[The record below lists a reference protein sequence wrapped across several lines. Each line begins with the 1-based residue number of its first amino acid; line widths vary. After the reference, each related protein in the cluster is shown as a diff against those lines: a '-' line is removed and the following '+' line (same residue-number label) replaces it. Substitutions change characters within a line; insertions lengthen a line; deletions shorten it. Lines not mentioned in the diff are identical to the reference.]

1 MGVHKLLSKLESAE
15 PLRSMSV
22 EELDQLGL
30 EIRDVLC
37 NLLATRTA
45 HFASNL
51 GVVELCLAL
60 HSVFDFRK
68 DRLIWDTGHQIY
80 PHKLITGRYGEF
92 KTIRLRGGL
101 MGYPNPQESEYDLFM
116 TGHAG
121 CSVSTALG
129 LKSGDDLLNA
139 SDRKSI
145 AVIGDGAFP
154 SGIVFEA
161 MNNAGELNKDL
172 IVILNDNKM
181 SICPRVGA
189 MANYMDRLRTNP
201 FYTGL
206 KSEVVKVLNRL
217 PVFGDPTERL
227 LAQIKEGV
235 KAGMVGGM
243 LFEEFGFRYI
253 GPIDGHDIRLLRK
266 YLEMVRDQKGPTLL
280 HVVTEKGRGYK
291 PAEKDPVYFH
301 TPPAFEDEDGN
312 PRVLSVGEKPAFTN
326 YARDA
331 IASQMRRD
339 KRVTVMTA
347 AMCQGNK
354 LEPVRDEFP
363 DRFFDVG
370 ICESHAVAFA
380 AGQAKVGLR
389 PIVAIY
395 STFLQRS
402 YDQIFQEVALQ
413 NLPVTMM
420 LDRAGLTGPDGPTHH
435 GLFDIGYMRVFP
447 NIVMMAPGDSTE
459 VEPMLEFS
467 LKHNGPCSIR
477 YPKTSA
483 LAFERPVQRIE
494 LGKAEVI
501 RRGSDGAIVAIG
513 AMLQQAL
520 AAAEILEQ
528 EGIHVT
534 VVNGRFIKPLD
545 VDLLGQ
551 LFEECRFVVTVE
563 EGALAGGF
571 GSAVLEAA
579 CHHGWDT
586 RIMRILGIPDRF
598 IEHGERNELL
608 QELGL
613 DAGGIARTCRQL
625 SENYAD
631 IQAAGV

>member
-1 MGVHKLLSKLESAE
+1 MHEHLSKLESAE
-15 PLRSMSV
+15 ALQSMS
-22 EELDQLGL
+22 LDQLEEL
-30 EIRDVLC
+30 ASEIRDVLC

-51 GVVELCLAL
+51 GVVELTLAL
-60 HSVFDFRK
+60 HSVFDFRT

-80 PHKLITGRYGEF
+80 PHKLVTGRYHEF
-92 KTIRLRGGL
+92 QTIRMKGGL
-101 MGYPNPQESEYDLFM
+101 MGYPNPVESDYDLFM

-129 LKSGDDLLNA
+129 LKSGDDLQNEEK
-139 SDRKSI
+139 RKSI

-161 MNNAGELNKDL
+161 MNNAGELDSDL

-189 MANYMDRLRTNP
+189 VASYLDRLRTNP

-206 KSEVVKVLNRL
+206 KSEVVRVLNKL
-217 PVFGDPTERL
+217 PLFGDPAEKL
-227 LAQIKEGV
+227 LAQIKEGI

-253 GPIDGHDIRLLRK
+253 GPIDGHDIHLMRK
-266 YLEMVRDQKGPTLL
+266 YLGMIKEQEGPTLL

-291 PAEKDPVYFH
+291 PAERDPVYFH
-301 TPPAFEDEDGN
+301 TPPAFEDEEGS
-312 PRVLSVGEKPAFTN
+312 PRVLTSLEKPAFTN

-331 IASQMRRD
+331 ILSQME
-339 KRVTVMTA
+339 KNPKVTVMTA

-354 LEPVRDEFP
+354 LEPVRDAHA

-380 AGQAKVGLR
+380 AGQAKTGLR

-395 STFLQRS
+395 STFMQRS

-413 NLPVTMM
+413 NLPVCLMM
-420 LDRAGLTGPDGPTHH
+420 DRAGLTGPDGPTHH

-447 NIVMMAPGDSTE
+447 NIVMMAPGDATE
-459 VEPMLEFS
+459 VEPMLEFA
-467 LKHNGPCSIR
+467 LQHDGPTTIR
-477 YPKTSA
+477 YPKTAAQS
-483 LAFERPVQRIE
+483 FERPTQPIK
-494 LGKAEVI
+494 LGKGETI
-501 RRGSDGAIVAIG
+501 RLGTDGAIVACG
-513 AMLQQAL
+513 AMLQQCI
-520 AAAEILEQ
+520 AAADLLKA
-528 EGIHVT
+528 EGLDVAVI
-534 VVNGRFIKPLD
+534 NARFIKPLD
-545 VDLLGQ
+545 VDLLGS
-551 LFEECRFVVTVE
+551 LFESCRFVVTVE
-563 EGALAGGF
+563 EGAIMGGF

-579 CHHGWDT
+579 CQHGWDT
-586 RIMRILGIPDRF
+586 RIMRTLGVPDRF
-598 IEHGERNELL
+598 IEHGERGELMAD
-608 QELGL
+608 LGI
-613 DAGGIARTCRQL
+613 DAAGIANTCRQL
-625 SENYAD
+625 SARFSRAD
-631 IQAAGV
+631 HAGV

>member
-1 MGVHKLLSKLESAE
+1 
-15 PLRSMSV
+15 
-22 EELDQLGL
+22 
-30 EIRDVLC
+30 
-37 NLLATRTA
+37 
-45 HFASNL
+45 
-51 GVVELCLAL
+51 
-60 HSVFDFRK
+60 
-68 DRLIWDTGHQIY
+68 
-80 PHKLITGRYGEF
+80 
-92 KTIRLRGGL
+92 
-101 MGYPNPQESEYDLFM
+101 
-116 TGHAG
+116 
-121 CSVSTALG
+121 
-129 LKSGDDLLNA
+129 
-139 SDRKSI
+139 
-145 AVIGDGAFP
+145 
-154 SGIVFEA
+154 
-161 MNNAGELNKDL
+161 
-172 IVILNDNKM
+172 
-181 SICPRVGA
+181 VGA
-189 MANYMDRLRTNP
+189 VASYLDKLRTNP

-217 PVFGDPTERL
+217 PVFGDPAERL

-291 PAEKDPVYFH
+291 PAEQDPVYFH
-301 TPPAFEDEDGN
+301 TPPAFEDEDGS
-312 PRVLSVGEKPAFTN
+312 PRVLTLGEKPAFTN

-339 KRVTVMTA
+339 SRVTVMTA

-363 DRFFDVG
+363 NRFFDVG

-380 AGQAKVGLR
+380 AGQAKTGLR

-435 GLFDIGYMRVFP
+435 GVFDIGYMRVFP
-447 NIVMMAPGDSTE
+447 NIVMMAPGDATE
-459 VEPMLEFS
+459 VEPMLEFA

-483 LAFERPVQRIE
+483 LTFDRPQQPIE
-494 LGKAEVI
+494 LGKSEI
-501 RRGSDGAIVAIG
+501 LRRGNDGAIVAIG

-520 AAAEILEQ
+520 SAADLLQ
-528 EGIHVT
+528 REGIQVS

-545 VDLLGQ
+545 IDLLGR
-551 LFEECRFVVTVE
+551 LFDESRFIVTVE

-579 CHHGWDT
+579 CQHGWDT
-586 RIMRILGIPDRF
+586 RILRTLGLPDRF
-598 IEHGERNELL
+598 IEHGDRNELL

-613 DAGGIARTCRQL
+613 DPSGIARTCRQL
-625 SENYAD
+625 SENLTHV
-631 IQAAGV
+631 QATGI

>member
-1 MGVHKLLSKLESAE
+1 MHELLSKLESSE
-15 PLRSMSV
+15 PLKRMSTK
-22 EELDQLGL
+22 ELEQLST

-60 HSVFDFRK
+60 HSVFDFKK

-80 PHKLITGRYGEF
+80 PHKLITGRYHEF
-92 KTIRLRGGL
+92 KTIRERGGL
-101 MGYPNPQESEYDLFM
+101 MGYPNPAESEYDLFM

-129 LKSGDDLLNA
+129 LKSGDDLNDEPGRR
-139 SDRKSI
+139 SV

-161 MNNAGELNKDL
+161 MNNAGELNADL
-172 IVILNDNKM
+172 IVVLNDNKM

-189 MANYMDRLRTNP
+189 VANYLDRLRTNP
-201 FYTGL
+201 FYTGF
-206 KSEVVKVLNRL
+206 KSEVVRVLNKL
-217 PVFGDPTERL
+217 PLFGDPTERL
-227 LAQIKEGV
+227 LAQIKEAV

-253 GPIDGHDIRLLRK
+253 GPIDGHDIQLVRK
-266 YLEMVRDQKGPTLL
+266 YLEMVKDQKGPTLL

-301 TPPAFEDEDGN
+301 TPPAFEDEDGC
-312 PRVLSVGEKPAFTN
+312 PKPLSVGEKPAFTN

-331 IASQMRRD
+331 ILSQMDRNR
-339 KRVTVMTA
+339 KVTVMTA

-354 LEPVRDEFP
+354 LEPVRDAHS

-380 AGQAKVGLR
+380 AGHAKVGLR

-413 NLPVTMM
+413 NLPVTFMI
-420 LDRAGLTGPDGPTHH
+420 DRAGLTGPDGPTHH

-447 NIVMMAPGDSTE
+447 NIVMMAPGDATE
-459 VEPMLEFS
+459 VEPMLEFALS
-467 LKHNGPCSIR
+467 YPGPTSIR
-477 YPKTSA
+477 YPKTTA
-483 LAFERPVQRIE
+483 QTFERVKKPIE
-494 LGKAEVI
+494 LGKSEI
-501 RRGSDGAIVAIG
+501 IQWGTDGAIIACG
-513 AMLQQAL
+513 AMLQQAI
-520 AAAEILEQ
+520 AAAELLKRDGLNVAI
-528 EGIHVT
+528 I
-534 VVNGRFIKPLD
+534 NARFIKPLD
-545 VDLLGQ
+545 MQMLTKVFD
-551 LFEECRFVVTVE
+551 ECRFVVTVE
-563 EGALAGGF
+563 EGALMGGF
-571 GSAVLEAA
+571 GSAVLETA
-579 CHHGWDT
+579 CEQGWDT
-586 RIMRILGIPDRF
+586 RIMRTLGIPDRF
-598 IEHGERNELL
+598 IEHGDRNELL
-608 QELGL
+608 A
-613 DAGGIARTCRQL
+613 DAGIDPAGIAKTCRAL
-625 SENYAD
+625 SEKYSDA
-631 IQAAGV
+631 QHAGA